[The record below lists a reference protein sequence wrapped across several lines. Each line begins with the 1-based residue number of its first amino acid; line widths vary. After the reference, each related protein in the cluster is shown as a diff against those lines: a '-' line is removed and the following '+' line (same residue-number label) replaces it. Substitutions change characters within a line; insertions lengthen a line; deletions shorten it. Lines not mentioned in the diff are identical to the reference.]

1 MITPAGV
8 TASEYWDAIKAGNTT
23 HARITFLGQNIV
35 LTDDDIDHSI
45 GIQITDVFNSE
56 VDLVFG
62 KAVCKQLGTS
72 IINSDRLSGL
82 VWTGEF
88 SLEFGVEINNT
99 TEWVTIGYF
108 SGEKPNNVTTV
119 PTIEFTAYDR
129 MILFDQL
136 ADNYLKTI
144 SYPATLQTIY
154 DGLCAF
160 VGVENVS
167 GDELPNIM
175 SRSYTVAPADMEGY
189 TCRNVLAWIAE
200 ACGCYATITETGKVR
215 MCWFET
221 TSHVVTGDEEF
232 VVESSDMNPGMTWD
246 EADTYTWDE
255 IENLTWNDVCG
266 YEEEYAID
274 RIVIKQLDNDLD
286 IIYPTGLTDGN
297 TYMIVSNPFLPVGSW
312 SDVTDYVVPL
322 YNRLDSFGG
331 YFPVNLDCI
340 GNWCIEAGDIITV
353 DVNEYT
359 INVPIFTKTMVWN
372 GFTNDEYTTTGQ
384 KVRDVYTSDAN
395 KQKILNSKEI
405 KLMVNGKYY
414 DIKSGIVIDADGVKI
429 SGGKYIDILSGSSF
443 KVESGG
449 SVDVKSGGN
458 LNVESGGNININ
470 GSGTLTLTG
479 SSVSISSGST
489 FDVDATNFKIDST
502 NKNVITGDWKLESR
516 GLISQYYNST
526 QQTDCM
532 LMYGRT
538 GIPFPTQS
546 IPIVYSLSQVLSAI
560 NSRYGAAF
568 SFGIRQPGTTWND
581 LSFEILAMDGTNPPR
596 VEVSAR
602 RVLNGSFVDISS
614 TLGGSTNK
622 WTIYGDT
629 VYYSSLVQNSS
640 KDIKHD
646 IKDMQSVGEKL
657 DALKP
662 ITFVYDD
669 DTEEKTRTGL
679 VYEDTIK
686 VMPEICTRDE
696 SAKAISYVELIPV
709 LLKEIQDLR
718 LRVKTLEER

>member
-1 MITPAGV
+1 MITPTGV
-8 TASEYWDAIKAGNTT
+8 TASEYWNAIKAGNIT

-35 LTDDDIDHSI
+35 LTDDDIDHSV
-45 GIQITDVFNSE
+45 GIRITDIFNSD

-62 KAVCKQLGTS
+62 KAVCKQLETS

-82 VWTGEF
+82 AWTGEF
-88 SLEFGVEINNT
+88 SLEFCVEINGT

-160 VGVENVS
+160 VGVENIS

-232 VVESSDMNPGMTWD
+232 VVESSDMNPGITWD

-286 IIYPTGLTDGN
+286 IIYPTGLADGN
-297 TYMIVSNPFLPVGSW
+297 TYMIVSNPFLPIGSW
-312 SDVTDYVVPL
+312 SDVTDYVIPL

-414 DIKSGIVIDADGVKI
+414 DIQSGIVIDADGVKI

-458 LNVESGGNININ
+458 LNVESGGNINIQ
-470 GSGTLTLTG
+470 GSGTLALTG
-479 SSVSISSGST
+479 SSVSIKSGST
-489 FDVDATNFKIDST
+489 FDVESTDFKIDST
-502 NKNVITGDWKLESR
+502 NRYVKTGEWEIQRR
-516 GLISQYYNST
+516 GLLCEYYDSGDST
-526 QQTDCM
+526 DVY
-532 LMYGRT
+532 LLFGRT
-538 GIPFPTQS
+538 GYLPPDSTK
-546 IPIVYSLSQVLSAI
+546 PIVGIQTQVVGKN
-560 NSRYGAAF
+560 NSRYNAGFDF
-568 SFGIRQPGTTWND
+568 SIRQPGGTDWAG
-581 LSFEILAMDGTNPPR
+581 LSLLVYPNSPS
-596 VEVSAR
+596 VS
-602 RVLNGSFVDISS
+602 LNGFSYS
-614 TLGGSTNK
+614 GGSQQQMTNSFGNSNNR
-622 WTIYGDT
+622 WNIYGA
-629 VYYSSLVQNSS
+629 VVHYNSLVQDSS
-640 KDIKHD
+640 KDVKHD
-646 IKDMQSVGEKL
+646 IQRMQPVGNKL
-657 DALKP
+657 DGLIP
-662 ITFVYDD
+662 VTYVYDD
-669 DTEEKTRTGL
+669 DEEEKTRMGL
-679 VYEDTIK
+679 IYEDTIE
-686 VMPEICTRDE
+686 VMPEICTGDE
-696 SAKAISYVELIPV
+696 SEKAISYVELIPA

-718 LRVKTLEER
+718 IRVKTLEER